1 MSTTTDRF
9 LSACRREPVDCT
21 PVWFMRQAG
30 RYMAEYRALRQRY
43 SLLTMCKTP
52 ELAAQVT
59 LQPIQRLPVDA
70 AIIFTDLLIPLEP
83 MGVKLVFAPNEGPVI
98 DNPIRSL
105 SDVEALRLV
114 DPQADLGFTLEA
126 IRLVCRELDGSV
138 PLIGFAGAPFTLASY
153 LIEGGGSRHYIH
165 TKTLMYHQPQAW
177 HALLD
182 ILARVSTAFLQAQIQ
197 AGAQAVQLFDSWVG
211 CLSPQDYRTYVLPH
225 TRQVIE
231 GVRSAGVPV
240 IHFGTSTAT
249 LLNSMRE
256 AGGDVIGVD
265 WRIPLDEAWRRIG
278 EEVGIQGNL
287 DPVVLFAP
295 LAEITHQVDDIL
307 RRAAG
312 RPGHIFNLGHGIL
325 PETPVDHVIAV
336 AEMVHSRS
344 ARRPS
349 DGEDSPS
356 PPGRGA
362 G

>member
-1 MSTTTDRF
+1 MHTTTDRF
-9 LSACRREPVDCT
+9 LRACRRQPVDCT

-30 RYMAEYRALRQRY
+30 RYMAEYRVLRQRY
-43 SLLTMCKTP
+43 SMLTLCKTP

-59 LQPIQRLPVDA
+59 LQPLQRLPVDA

-98 DNPIRSL
+98 ENPIRRM
-105 SDVEALRLV
+105 SDVEALRPV
-114 DPQADLGFTLEA
+114 DPQADLWFTLDA
-126 IRLVCRELDGSV
+126 IRLVCRELGGRV

-153 LIEGGGSRHYIH
+153 LIEGGGSRHYIQ
-165 TKTLMYHQPQAW
+165 TKTFMYHQPSAW

-182 ILARVSTAFLQAQIQ
+182 MLARVSAVFLQAQVQ

-231 GVRSAGVPV
+231 AVRRDGVPL
-240 IHFGTSTAT
+240 IHFGTGTAT
-249 LLNSMRE
+249 LLDAMRE

-265 WRIPLDEAWRRIG
+265 WRIPLDEAWRCIG
-278 EEVGIQGNL
+278 PEVGIQGNL

-295 LAEITHQVDDIL
+295 WAEIAPRVDDIL

-325 PETPVDHVIAV
+325 PETPVDHVLAV
-336 AEMVHSRS
+336 AEMVHARS
-344 ARRPS
+344 ARQP
-349 DGEDSPS
+349 
-356 PPGRGA
+356 
-362 G
+362 